1 MNLFAYIPTILST
14 PLLKIPLLVSEA
26 ILNYITT
33 TPPNPPPPPVQTKKY
48 DGHGILTPIDD
59 MHMKIISLGICAIA
73 VAEAVAVLAQAVPS
87 SFSDSILSVL
97 ALGSPVPTLSLQIT
111 PRYLLGAAIALIGG
125 GVRVWAYRTLGRFFT
140 WQLAVK
146 SDHNLVTDGPYAWVR
161 HPSYT
166 GFVMA
171 PIGNLIMATSAGA
184 YFTEVGWRG
193 TGWGKV
199 YLAAVFGYIGLV
211 GVQVLTR
218 VSKED
223 AVLRENFGEE
233 WEAWAKKT
241 PYRLIPYIY

>member
-1 MNLFAYIPTILST
+1 M
-14 PLLKIPLLVSEA
+14 
-26 ILNYITT
+26 
-33 TPPNPPPPPVQTKKY
+33 
-48 DGHGILTPIDD
+48 
-59 MHMKIISLGICAIA
+59 
-73 VAEAVAVLAQAVPS
+73 
-87 SFSDSILSVL
+87 L
-97 ALGSPVPTLSLQIT
+97 ALGSPVPILSLQIT
-111 PRYLLGAAIALIGG
+111 PRYLLGAAIALVGG